1 MGILA
6 NRSNARKTEPMAM
19 PIGPWLDEAQHQVPF
34 VPKDQLFGWAGI
46 GTVLTAPLTSNTSV
60 TPDGRQNS
68 IARWLREQPSILRFD
83 STRGTTTVDLG
94 GIRGLGEWK
103 QDWSLRF
110 AQTEPNGQCLTD
122 VPAFSTRDNM
132 IVNPEALEQTR
143 SVLAETMAQGPR
155 LRVHEGRPDAGA
167 QIATIGM
174 DHVGSPLA
182 NDFHMPPQ
190 PSATDTWT
198 INASSDLVMQ
208 VAQFFRFRT
217 SPGGEPG
224 VDLIY
229 LAPDGNPA
237 RGVLRVRQSG
247 PETCLLD
254 ASPIGDDLYGQV
266 RWKRR
271 LATALN
277 WLSISK
283 TLSSAAPQLTRF
295 RDAVVGGTGTRQGW
309 QPVWT
314 DQIPAPAW
322 RLTPAIGE
330 FPVCVRLRSERGFQG
345 ADCGLRAMDS
355 VAAFRRGFGGITG
368 KHVMWGSRRPS
379 QLTLDQGKSRQPR
392 VRYGCHTEE
401 SDAVSSAV
409 IPDPAH
415 FWEVQWHMVGDSWN
429 DTIVTVTAMSR
440 MRDLLP
446 YAQELQAYLGA
457 YCDLA
462 LGYDPDIQFTTVSL
476 AY

>member
-19 PIGPWLDEAQHQVPF
+19 PIGPWLDEAHHQVPF

-46 GTVLTAPLTSNTSV
+46 GTMLTAPLTSNTSV
-60 TPDGRQNS
+60 MPDGRQNS
-68 IARWLREQPSILRFD
+68 IARWSREQPSILRFD
-83 STRGTTTVDLG
+83 STRGTTTLDLG

-110 AQTEPNGQCLTD
+110 VRTEPAGQCLAD
-122 VPAFSTRDNM
+122 IPVFSTRDNM
-132 IVNPEALEQTR
+132 IANPEALEKTR
-143 SVLAETMAQGPR
+143 SVLAATLAQGPR
-155 LRVHEGRPDAGA
+155 LRVREGRPDAGG
-167 QIATIGM
+167 QITTISLN
-174 DHVGSPLA
+174 HVNSPLA

-198 INASSDLVMQ
+198 ITAPSPLVLQ

-217 SPGGEPG
+217 SPGDEPG

-237 RGVLRVRQSG
+237 RGVLRVRQNG
-247 PETCLLD
+247 AETCQLD
-254 ASPIGDDLYGQV
+254 APPIGDDPSEQV

-283 TLSSAAPQLTRF
+283 TLSGAAPQLTRF

-322 RLTPAIGE
+322 RLTPGGE
-330 FPVCVRLRSERGFQG
+330 LPVCVRLRSERGFQG
-345 ADCGLRAMDS
+345 ADCGRRAMDS
-355 VAAFRRGFGGITG
+355 VATFRRGFGGITG
-368 KHVMWGSRRPS
+368 KNIMWGSRRPS
-379 QLTLDQGKSRQPR
+379 QLTLDQGNSLQPR
-392 VRYGCHTEE
+392 VRFGCHTEE
-401 SDAVSSAV
+401 SDAVSGAV

-415 FWEVQWHMVGDSWN
+415 FWEVRWHMVGDSWN
-429 DTIVTVTAMSR
+429 DTILTVTAVTR

-446 YAQELQAYLGA
+446 YAQELQAYLDA

-462 LGYDPDIQFTTVSL
+462 LGYDPDIQFTTVSVV
-476 AY
+476 Y